1 MRRSRMRRWLLAAA
15 FCLLVACGAPEQGAA
30 GDTSTEASN
39 AVGTTTIE
47 PTNPGPSSEVEEEA
61 DMDLVEPALVDLA
74 RRLKVPED
82 QIEVLEVEKVTWPD
96 GSLGCPQPDEMYTQA
111 LVEGHRIV
119 LGHGERVFLYHS
131 GGDVSPFL
139 CESDEIDGGY
149 GFIPPPGSGER

>member
-1 MRRSRMRRWLLAAA
+1 MAAA
-15 FCLLVACGAPEQGAA
+15 FCLLVACGASEQGTE

-39 AVGTTTIE
+39 AVGSTIG
-47 PTNPGPSSEVEEEA
+47 PTQPNPSSEVEEEA
-61 DMDLVEPALVDLA
+61 DMDLVEPALLDLA

-82 QIEVLEVEKVTWPD
+82 QIEVLEVEEVTWPD
-96 GSLGCPQPDEMYTQA
+96 GSLGCPQPDQMYTQA
-111 LVEGHRIV
+111 LVEGQRIV

-131 GGDVSPFL
+131 GGDVEPFL

>member
-1 MRRSRMRRWLLAAA
+1 LAAA
-15 FCLLVACGAPEQGAA
+15 FCLLVACGASEQATE
-30 GDTSTEASN
+30 GDTEASN
-39 AVGTTTIE
+39 AVGTTIG
-47 PTNPGPSSEVEEEA
+47 PTQPSPSSEVEEEA

-82 QIEVLEVEKVTWPD
+82 QIEVLEVEKVSWPD
-96 GSLGCPQPDEMYTQA
+96 GSLGCPQPDVMYTQA

-131 GGDVSPFL
+131 GGDAPPFL

>member
-1 MRRSRMRRWLLAAA
+1 MAAA
-15 FCLLVACGAPEQGAA
+15 FCLLVACGASEQGTE

-39 AVGTTTIE
+39 AVGSTIG
-47 PTNPGPSSEVEEEA
+47 PTQPNPSSEVEEEA
-61 DMDLVEPALVDLA
+61 DMDLVEPALLDLA

-82 QIEVLEVEKVTWPD
+82 QIEVLEVEEVTWPD
-96 GSLGCPQPDEMYTQA
+96 GSLGCPQPDQMYTQA

-131 GGDVSPFL
+131 GGDAPPFL